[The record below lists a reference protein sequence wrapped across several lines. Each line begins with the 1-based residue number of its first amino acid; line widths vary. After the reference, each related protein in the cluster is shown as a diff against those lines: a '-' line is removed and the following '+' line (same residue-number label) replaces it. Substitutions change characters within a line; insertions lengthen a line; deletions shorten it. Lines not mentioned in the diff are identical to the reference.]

1 MNAIDSPSFAA
12 FDLSGLNQLKRSAHQ
27 DPKAAL
33 RATAEQFES
42 LMLNQMMKAMR
53 ETVSDEEGLFS
64 SQETKTFQG
73 LLDQQ
78 WVTQMS
84 KSKGF
89 GIADMLVQQLGKNL
103 PGANSSLPVTL
114 NDSQKSMVP
123 PAIRMTTPRQELPS
137 VQETF
142 AAPVDL
148 KPLGTSRQ
156 AFVESLLPHAR
167 KAAEKLGV
175 APELIVAHAAL
186 ETGWGQ
192 RLLKGQQGDQS
203 FNLFGIKA
211 GSRWNGG
218 VAEARTTEFE
228 AGIPQKR
235 VEKFRAYSGYEQAF
249 DDYAKLLSRDRFAGV
264 RNVGDDGVA
273 FASALQAGGYAT
285 DPHYARKLAMV
296 ASQLQSKR

>member
-1 MNAIDSPSFAA
+1 MNTVTTPSIAA
-12 FDLSGLNQLKRSAHQ
+12 FDMSGLGQLKQTAKQ

-42 LMLNQMMKAMR
+42 LMLNQMMKSMR
-53 ETVSDEEGLFS
+53 ETVSDDEGLFS

-103 PGANSSLPVTL
+103 PGAGVSSPAALQDTPQTL
-114 NDSQKSMVP
+114 IP
-123 PAIRMTTPRQELPS
+123 PALRKFNQRQDLPS
-137 VQETF
+137 DLDKF

-148 KPLGTSRQ
+148 KPLAESRQ
-156 AFVESLLPHAR
+156 SFIQNLLPHAR

-192 RLLKGQQGDQS
+192 QLLKGQQGDQS
-203 FNLFGIKA
+203 FNLFG
-211 GSRWNGG
+211 R
-218 VAEARTTEFE
+218 VAEARTTEYV
-228 AGIPQKR
+228 AGVPQKQT
-235 VEKFRAYSGYEQAF
+235 EKFRAYESYDQAF
-249 DDYAKLLSRDRFAGV
+249 DDYANLLSNSRFAGV
-264 RNVGDDGVA
+264 KNVGSNSTA
-273 FASALQAGGYAT
+273 FANALQSGGYAT
-285 DPHYARKLAMV
+285 DPNYAKKLQMV
-296 ASQLQSKR
+296 ASQLLSNP

>member
-1 MNAIDSPSFAA
+1 MTTTAIPSVAA
-12 FDLSGLNQLKRSAHQ
+12 FDMSGLSQLKRTVQQ

-33 RATAEQFES
+33 RATAVQFES

-53 ETVSDEEGLFS
+53 ETVSDEDGLFS

-103 PGANSSLPVTL
+103 PGANAVTPASLQDTPKT
-114 NDSQKSMVP
+114 MIP
-123 PAIRMTTPRQELPS
+123 PALRMASARQDLPT

-156 AFVESLLPHAR
+156 AFVESLLPHAK

-203 FNLFGIKA
+203 FNLFGVKA
-211 GSRWNGG
+211 GSRWSGN
-218 VAEARTTEFE
+218 VAEARTTEYE

-235 VEKFRAYSGYEQAF
+235 VEKFRAYNSYEQAF
-249 DDYAKLLSRDRFAGV
+249 DDYANLLSRDRFAGV
-264 RNVGDDGVA
+264 KNVGANGAA

-285 DPHYARKLAMV
+285 DPHYARKLEMV

>member
-1 MNAIDSPSFAA
+1 MNTVTTPSIAA
-12 FDLSGLNQLKRSAHQ
+12 FDLSGLGQLKQTAKQ

-53 ETVSDEEGLFS
+53 ETVSDDEGLFS

-78 WVTQMS
+78 WITQMS

-103 PGANSSLPVTL
+103 PGANISTPNPLQDSIKTL
-114 NDSQKSMVP
+114 VP
-123 PAIRMTTPRQELPS
+123 PALRPSSQRQDLPS
-137 VQETF
+137 VLDKF

-148 KPLGTSRQ
+148 KPLAESRQ
-156 AFVESLLPHAR
+156 SFVQNLLPHAR

-192 RLLKGQQGDQS
+192 QLLKGQQGDQS

-211 GSRWNGG
+211 GSRWNGR
-218 VAEARTTEFE
+218 VAEARTTEYV
-228 AGIPQKR
+228 AGVPQKQT
-235 VEKFRAYSGYEQAF
+235 EKFRAYESYDQAF
-249 DDYAKLLSRDRFAGV
+249 DDYANLLSKSRFAGV
-264 RNVGDDGVA
+264 KNVGSNSSA
-273 FASALQAGGYAT
+273 FANALQSGGYAT
-285 DPHYARKLAMV
+285 DPNYAKKLQMV
-296 ASQLQSKR
+296 ASQLLSNP